1 MKTYGLYIQGLDE
14 QMDGGIP
21 EKHVVMIAG
30 RPGTMKSTI
39 AYNILYHNAKEKDIS
54 GLYVTLEQDKENFM
68 YQINKMGLGEELKN
82 KLNIFDLGMV
92 RKRWVDLKEKDAGDE
107 KAASTK
113 RLENFKR
120 QLDHL
125 RWSTNC
131 ELLVIDSL
139 QVIEL
144 LFPMGNVRDELFH
157 FFKWLKDMRITTI
170 LISGMSPDSNAYA
183 KHDIDFL
190 ADGVIE
196 VKMERV
202 GDFSTQRLVRCAKM
216 RGVNHTTDYFSL
228 LFEDGE
234 FKVTRA
240 MK

>member
-1 MKTYGLYIQGLDE
+1 MKNYSLYIQGLDE
-14 QMDGGIP
+14 EMDGGIP
-21 EKHVVMIAG
+21 EKHIVMIAG
-30 RPGTMKSTI
+30 RPGTMKSSI
-39 AYNILYHNAKEKDIS
+39 AYNILYNNAKEEGIS
-54 GLYVTLEQDKENFM
+54 CLYVTLEQDKENFM
-68 YQINKMGLGEELKN
+68 YQISKMGFGDEIKN
-82 KLNIFDLGMV
+82 KLHLFDLSMV
-92 RKRWVDLKEKDAGDE
+92 RKRWQELKDKGDKE
-107 KAASTK
+107 DKPGTDK
-113 RLENFKR
+113 KIENFKR

-144 LFPMGNVRDELFH
+144 LFPMENERDQLFH
-157 FFKWLKDMRITTI
+157 FFRWLKDMKITTMI
-170 LISGMSPDSNAYA
+170 ISGMSPDSNAFS

-196 VKMERV
+196 IKIERV
-202 GDFSTQRLVRCAKM
+202 GDFSTQRLLRVVKM
-216 RGVNHTTDYFSL
+216 RGVNHSTDYWSL

-234 FKVTRA
+234 FRITRA